1 MSNQRLISG
10 ALASALFGF
19 VCMGGAT
26 LAADADGSKK
36 EGSQA
41 SEKAKTVKDAS
52 GKSKK
57 SDDSSAKE
65 GEGKDKMA
73 KASGL
78 QVNDKAPD
86 VSLPDQNGKTISLSD
101 YRGKKVVVVYFYP
114 KDDTSVCTAEA
125 CTFRDSYD
133 AFKDLGAEVIGVSA
147 DSVDSHKKFADK
159 HHLQFHLLADTSGM
173 ARKAFGVPT
182 TMKVLPGRVTYVID
196 KDGVIR
202 YVFNSMMDGPKHVT
216 EAMKIVKDLNAP
228 TKG

>member
-1 MSNQRLISG
+1 MAKQQISRTL
-10 ALASALFGF
+10 AYFVISLLAANLAASA
-19 VCMGGAT
+19 
-26 LAADADGSKK
+26 ADESKNG
-36 EGSQA
+36 GSQA
-41 SEKAKTVKDAS
+41 GSGGKLAKVKAAFTKKKDAS
-52 GKSKK
+52 EKGS
-57 SDDSSAKE
+57 
-65 GEGKDKMA
+65 EGKDKMA
-73 KASGL
+73 KATGL
-78 QVNDKAPD
+78 QVNDRAPD
-86 VSLPDQNGKTISLSD
+86 VSLPDQTGKIVSLGD
-101 YRGKKVVVVYFYP
+101 YHGKKVVVLYFYP

-147 DSVDSHKKFADK
+147 DTVDSHKKFADK

-228 TKG
+228 SKS